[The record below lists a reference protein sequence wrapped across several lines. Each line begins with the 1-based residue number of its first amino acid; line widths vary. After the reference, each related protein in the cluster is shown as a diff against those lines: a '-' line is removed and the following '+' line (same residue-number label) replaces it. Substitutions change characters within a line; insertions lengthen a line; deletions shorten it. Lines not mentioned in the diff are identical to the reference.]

1 MTNKEVYEMG
11 ELVSDYP
18 IDVDPF
24 TGDEETNGGVEN
36 ILIYDN
42 KVFSVLT
49 DFTGFVAS
57 PDDEASIITDDVE
70 SFMKNMSAVGLLA
83 TLLSR

>member
-11 ELVSDYP
+11 ELVLDYP

-24 TGDEETNGGVEN
+24 TGDKETNGGVEN

-49 DFTGFVAS
+49 DFTGFVAA
-57 PDDEASIITDDVE
+57 PDDEPSIITDDVE
-70 SFMKNMSAVGLLA
+70 YFMKDMSAV
-83 TLLSR
+83 